1 MGLITESNEEYY
13 SAEKVYPIS
22 AGATQVEFK
31 TTFNTELVLSSSSA
45 PANFY
50 LQESTDGGATW
61 VDNTGTLTLSDSNKT
76 VTTTVSIG
84 SALSSVLARIILTIP
99 AKWNNYGG
107 YEYIS
112 LNEVINNF
120 IVAYVGDGKLIPNV
134 KRTDVMFFAKRGVQE
149 FSYDTLKSIKSQ
161 ELTIPASLSV
171 IIPQDYVNY
180 VELARIDNLGVK
192 HIIYPANN
200 LTTNPYTVPLQDTSG
215 VPAQDSYGSNI
226 QGTSQTNEAWATA
239 NDLDISGNYN
249 WNDFN
254 NVDVLGWN
262 WWKLNYG
269 QRYGLDPQY
278 SQGNG
283 WFTINEREGKFSFSS
298 NLNGSLIVLQYISD
312 GVANDADTKIPKM
325 AEEAMYMHILYSIL
339 ASRANIP
346 EYVVRRYKIER
357 RAALRN
363 AKIRLSN
370 IKLEEISQV
379 MRGKSK
385 WIKH

>member
-13 SAEKVYPIS
+13 SAEKVYPIN

-31 TTFNTELVLSSSSA
+31 TTFNTELVLASSSG

-61 VDNTGTLTLSDSNKT
+61 TYNTGTLTLSDNNKT
-76 VTTTVSIG
+76 VTTTASIG
-84 SALSSVLARIILTIP
+84 SALSSVLARIILTVP

-171 IIPQDYVNY
+171 IIPHDYVNY

-192 HIIYPANN
+192 HIIYPVNN
-200 LTTNPYTVPLQDTSG
+200 LTINPYTVPLQDTNG

-226 QGTSQTNEAWATA
+226 EGTSKTNEAWATA
-239 NDLDISGNYN
+239 NDKQISGNYN

-254 NVDVLGWN
+254 NVDTLGWN

-283 WFTINEREGKFSFSS
+283 WFSINDREGKFSFSS
-298 NLNGSLIVLQYISD
+298 NLKNELIVLQYISD
-312 GVANDADTKIPKM
+312 GVSNDADTKIPKM